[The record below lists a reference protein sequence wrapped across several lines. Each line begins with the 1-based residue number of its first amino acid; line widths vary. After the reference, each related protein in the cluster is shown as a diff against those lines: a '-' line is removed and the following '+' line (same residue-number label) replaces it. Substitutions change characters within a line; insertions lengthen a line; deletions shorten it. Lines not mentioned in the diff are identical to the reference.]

1 MKTELEGQLNSLNDK
16 AKTLAHALEQ
26 MMKLVEQTLGTQ
38 EERLHKLEAQLK
50 EKSEAVSK
58 LESRI
63 AGLEQTLKRP
73 AKVETVREEPINQ
86 VTVEEE
92 PEKQPMEV
100 TVQTVA
106 SDAQPQTEEMEE
118 RQDKKRKRWM

>member
-1 MKTELEGQLNSLNDK
+1 MNSLNDK

-26 MMKLVEQTLGTQ
+26 MMKLIEQTLGTQ
-38 EERLHKLEAQLK
+38 EERVHKLEAQLK

-63 AGLEQTLKRP
+63 AGLEQILQRP
-73 AKVETVREEPINQ
+73 AKEETVREEPIKEE
-86 VTVEEE
+86 TAKEE

-106 SDAQPQTEEMEE
+106 SGTQPQTEEIEE
-118 RQDKKRKRWM
+118 RQKEDKKRKRFL